1 MKVGAIDIGFAEI
14 SVEIMDENLAPG
26 AGQVVVGLTS
36 KEGDYIQDL
45 CVVEKA
51 HDTKGDCVNVYVYA
65 DECSENYTNK
75 FVIRKYEDED
85 KEDKEA

>member
-1 MKVGAIDIGFAEI
+1 MKIGTIDIGFAEI
-14 SVEIMDENLAPG
+14 SVEIMDENLAPE
-26 AGQVVVGLTS
+26 AGQVVVGLTDKVS
-36 KEGDYIQDL
+36 GDYIQDL

-75 FVIRKYEDED
+75 FVIRKYED
-85 KEDKEA
+85 KEA